1 MRLVI
6 FTVILTAFAAAEEK
20 KEPRAIIDFFYP
32 QTLMGKVILPKGPAV
47 DDSRRFYDA
56 WFKRTYFIRD
66 TVVLTGAPALEL
78 LSTIKNCTEEK
89 DTHGFSGH
97 NARYGVTITTGSEKP
112 FATTFCFLSD
122 TWIRKSNGTVDR
134 ANITKPTELEDALM
148 KLDPSKQNQTR
159 HRDSIKELNK
169 LDPP

>member
-1 MRLVI
+1 MRFVI
-6 FTVILTAFAAAEEK
+6 FIIMLTAFAAAEEK

-32 QTLMGKVILPKGPAV
+32 QTAKGKVILPKGTAV
-47 DDSRRFYDA
+47 DDSRRFYEA

-89 DTHGFSGH
+89 DTHGLSGH
-97 NARYGVTITTGSEKP
+97 NARYGVTIISGSDKP
-112 FATTFCFLSD
+112 FVTTFCFLSD
-122 TWIRKSNGTVDR
+122 TWIRKSNGAVDR
-134 ANITKPTELEDALM
+134 ANITRPTELEDALM
-148 KLDPSKQNQTR
+148 KLDPNKHNQTR
-159 HRDSIKELNK
+159 HRASMKELIK